1 MDKDHD
7 VSVLNTI
14 IATTIDSALGFEES
28 AKEVENG
35 QFASEF
41 RRFAEERRQIVQQ
54 LQAEVRRLGGT
65 PEDDGSVKGAAH
77 RRWLNFK
84 NAVTGASDQAV
95 IQEVRNGETYLRD
108 KYDSALDDQKLSTE
122 ARAAITAAYQS
133 VRAGHD
139 RAMLLTGG
147 GAGQ

>member
-1 MDKDHD
+1 MDNDHD
-7 VSVLNTI
+7 VSVLNTL

-28 AKEVENG
+28 AEEVKNG

-41 RRFAEERRQIVQQ
+41 RRFAEERRQVVQQ
-54 LQAEVRRLGGT
+54 LQADVRRLGGT

-84 NAVTGASDQAV
+84 NAVTGASDDAV
-95 IQEVRNGETYLRD
+95 IQEVRNGETYLRG
-108 KYDSALDDQKLSTE
+108 KYDSALEDQKLSTE

-133 VRAGHD
+133 VRSGHE
-139 RAMLLTGG
+139 RATLLSGG
-147 GAGQ
+147 GRG